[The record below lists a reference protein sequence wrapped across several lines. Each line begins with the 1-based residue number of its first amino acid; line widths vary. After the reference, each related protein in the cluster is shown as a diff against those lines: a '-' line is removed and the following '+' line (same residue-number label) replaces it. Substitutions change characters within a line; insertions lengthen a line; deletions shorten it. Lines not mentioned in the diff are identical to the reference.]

1 MTARR
6 TGRRL
11 GQHFLEAAWVE
22 KVVDVIGA
30 SAGHHVIEIGPGR
43 GALTLPLAA
52 RAGRVLA
59 VEVDTALAREL
70 RERVPANVDVVRA
83 DFLALDLVET
93 AHRLRPAGA
102 ERGAATLRVAGNL
115 PYAASAPILLKLLRN
130 ARAAGVRDAVVM
142 LQREVAERV
151 VATAGSRPYG
161 PLAIMTA
168 LGADARCVLRLPPG
182 AFRPPPRV
190 RSALVT
196 LRFRDPAA
204 PRGMPPVSRRW
215 SAACS
220 PSAASRWPTRC
231 CRWFAPPA
239 STRSGSAA
247 KPGSP
252 RRAGR
257 AVWHCRNSLTCL
269 MFWPRSEADGVLYS
283 ASFPPPSQAP
293 PAACADA
300 GMSCRSARRARRRRC
315 CSS

>member
-196 LRFRDPAA
+196 LRFRDPARA
-204 PRGMPPVSRRW
+204 PRDAAGFEALVRRLFTQRRKQVANALLPVVR
-215 SAACS
+215 AAGIDPVQICRE
-220 PSAASRWPTRC
+220 AGLTPTR
-231 CRWFAPPA
+231 RPGGLALPELIDLSDVLA
-239 STRSGSAA
+239 SKRS
-247 KPGSP
+247 
-252 RRAGR
+252 
-257 AVWHCRNSLTCL
+257 
-269 MFWPRSEADGVLYS
+269 
-283 ASFPPPSQAP
+283 
-293 PAACADA
+293 
-300 GMSCRSARRARRRRC
+300 
-315 CSS
+315 

>member
-115 PYAASAPILLKLLRN
+115 PYAASAPILLKLLRH

-196 LRFRDPAA
+196 LRFRDPARA
-204 PRGMPPVSRRW
+204 PRDAAGFEALVRRLFTQRRKQVANALLPVVR
-215 SAACS
+215 AAGIDPVRICRE
-220 PSAASRWPTRC
+220 AGLTPTR
-231 CRWFAPPA
+231 RPGGLALPELIDLSDVLA
-239 STRSGSAA
+239 SKRS
-247 KPGSP
+247 
-252 RRAGR
+252 
-257 AVWHCRNSLTCL
+257 
-269 MFWPRSEADGVLYS
+269 
-283 ASFPPPSQAP
+283 
-293 PAACADA
+293 
-300 GMSCRSARRARRRRC
+300 
-315 CSS
+315 